1 MQSHTVERA
10 YSTDRMDGFGHP
22 VAVISSNSSN
32 EMLCIRRAVGTTRG
46 SVVKT
51 PVTSV

>member
-1 MQSHTVERA
+1 MA
-10 YSTDRMDGFGHP
+10 GFGHP
-22 VAVISSNSSN
+22 VAVISNNSSN
-32 EMLCIRRAVGTTRG
+32 ETVCMRRAVGTNRG

>member
-1 MQSHTVERA
+1 MA
-10 YSTDRMDGFGHP
+10 GFGQP
-22 VAVISSNSSN
+22 EAVISSNSSN
-32 EMLCIRRAVGTTRG
+32 DTADIRRAVGTRRG